1 MSSGEPCTYER
12 PSCLSAF
19 FTRTASHSY
28 QSAFIFGNNR
38 IIYSVYFVHGMIY
51 AASDWQ
57 DMPQGTIRMSTL
69 QQRVKDIL
77 SDGPVTYAADDSE
90 TDVVNS
96 IFDMLQK
103 AETDLSEAQ
112 ARVDNL
118 KWKLAKAQEHQS

>member
-1 MSSGEPCTYER
+1 
-12 PSCLSAF
+12 
-19 FTRTASHSY
+19 
-28 QSAFIFGNNR
+28 
-38 IIYSVYFVHGMIY
+38 MIY

>member
-1 MSSGEPCTYER
+1 
-12 PSCLSAF
+12 
-19 FTRTASHSY
+19 
-28 QSAFIFGNNR
+28 
-38 IIYSVYFVHGMIY
+38 
-51 AASDWQ
+51 
-57 DMPQGTIRMSTL
+57 MSTL

>member
-1 MSSGEPCTYER
+1 MPDTPER
-12 PSCLSAF
+12 IL
-19 FTRTASHSY
+19 
-28 QSAFIFGNNR
+28 G
-38 IIYSVYFVHGMIY
+38 
-51 AASDWQ
+51 
-57 DMPQGTIRMSTL
+57 MSTL

-77 SDGPVTYAADDSE
+77 SDGPPAYAADDSE

-96 IFDMLQK
+96 IFDMLHK